1 MLASLEF
8 VKTTAA
14 GIKHWFETTLAS
26 HNNDE
31 TAHHAATDADVLLVL
46 AEENII
52 DPVVSPAG
60 AVLTDNAGKVYVL

>member
-1 MLASLEF
+1 MIASLEF
-8 VKTTAA
+8 VKTVAS

-46 AEENII
+46 ADENII
-52 DPVVSPAG
+52 DPVASHAG
-60 AVLTDNAGKVYVL
+60 AVYTDNAGKVYVL